1 MRTKR
6 FTKRKDSLEA
16 EYVWIKE
23 HVDELVRQYNDQ
35 WVAVKNRRVIASADE
50 IMEVLSRVP
59 DRSETCIEFIS
70 RRPRSVLRCE

>member
-1 MRTKR
+1 MKTKH
-6 FTKRKDSLEA
+6 FIKSQDSLEA
-16 EYVWIKE
+16 QYAWMKE

-35 WVAVKNRRVIASADE
+35 WVAVKGRRVIASAEE

-70 RRPRSVLRCE
+70 RRPRSAMRCE